1 MKLRALAA
9 CLAALAMLSPARAG
23 EFGVSPIR
31 IDLDRAT
38 RSSVLTVSN
47 DGATPLGFQIRA
59 FEWTQGPD
67 GADVYE
73 PTNDLVYF
81 PQQLRIPAN
90 ENRVVR
96 IGYRNPA
103 LEQEKAYR
111 VFVEEQVERPAGA
124 TGTAAAVAVAVRF
137 GVPVFLR
144 PPATEQR
151 GELAQVSIEARRA
164 GATVRNPGT
173 VHFRINSVRIEGLG
187 AGGERTFEHVLD
199 GWYLLAGAQRRYT
212 APVPDAQCRATARVR
227 VEVIADKLRFESQ
240 APVDPGSCS

>member
-1 MKLRALAA
+1 MSMRRLVA
-9 CLAALAMLSPARAG
+9 CLAAAAALAPAQAG

-67 GADVYE
+67 GADRYE

-111 VFVEEQVERPAGA
+111 VFVEEQVERPEGA

-144 PPATEQR
+144 PPATEQK
-151 GELAQVSIEARRA
+151 GELAALSVAGGRA
-164 GATVRNPGT
+164 GATVRNAGA

-187 AGGERTFEHVLD
+187 AGGEKTFEHLLD
-199 GWYLLAGAQRRYT
+199 GWYLLAGAQRRYA
-212 APVPDAQCRATARVR
+212 APVPDAACRATARVR
-227 VEVIADKLRFESQ
+227 VEVVADKLRFEAQ
-240 APVDPGSCS
+240 APVEPGSCA